1 MARYQPT
8 QEQIFRRRRALALG
22 VLLVLVILIWNLVSG
37 LFANNQSA
45 PTPVETDAATQST
58 VVSGSV
64 TDCMPGTVAVQ
75 AFVGDA
81 NGPKASFVEGEEPMI
96 WYEITNTSV
105 TDCNFNVG
113 ARVTFFTITSGE
125 EVIWTSKQCDRK
137 DDQDLVVTLPAN
149 QVQQSEPSAWARVRS
164 SETGCGPEQEAVPA
178 GGASY
183 HLKVEVNGEFSENT
197 QQFLLN

>member
-8 QEQIFRRRRALALG
+8 QQQIFRRRRALALG
-22 VLLVLVILIWNLVSG
+22 VLLIVFILIWNVVAG
-37 LFANNQSA
+37 LFSNNQVA
-45 PTPVETDAATQST
+45 PTPVSTDTTESA
-58 VVSGSV
+58 VVSGNV

-81 NGPKASFVEGEEPMI
+81 NGPKAAFSEGEEPLI

-105 TDCNFNVG
+105 SDCNFNVG
-113 ARVTFFTITSGE
+113 ARVTFFTITSGD
-125 EVIWTSKQCDRK
+125 EVIWTSKQCDRTEDK
-137 DDQDLVVTLPAN
+137 DLVVTLPAN
-149 QVQQSEPSAWARVRS
+149 QAQQSEPSAWARVRS

-183 HLKVEVNGEFSENT
+183 HLKVEVNGEISENT